1 MVDVIFFVDNKN
13 IQNVDCRNIVISNP
27 GIGGTE
33 YMMFLISYLLTAR
46 DNGINVVLVS
56 TAKAIVPDVMKNIVV
71 NDIYQ
76 GYQFAKDTKCKYFIY
91 KHVADYLNSN
101 LFEKLCDET
110 KLIPWCHNFCD
121 YKSLR
126 FYANNSSTARII
138 AVGREQMDLYRD
150 HKAFLKSDYIYNCVP
165 VSTITENEILK
176 TSCRENIVTYVG
188 SIVPEKGF
196 ALLAK
201 AWPTVLQSIP
211 DAQLYVIGSGKLYNN
226 SAKLGKWGVAE
237 ETFEKRFMR
246 YLAPKGKILSSVHF
260 CGVLG
265 NEKKEIL
272 LKTKVGVPNP
282 SGLTETFGITAVEFQ
297 IMGATVVTKKCAGYV
312 DTVFCGILYND
323 TKKLADAIINQ
334 LVNPTIDYQPVI
346 STIKHKFSID
356 TIVEDWELLLTK
368 TIMQNTYLHDIKLNN
383 NYNHKKVKEFLFK
396 LKSKY
401 TILYS
406 FLPSFGYLCEIDS
419 KVIEIK
425 RIVKLFFRCVLK
437 K

>member
-76 GYQFAKDTKCKYFIY
+76 GYEFAKGTKCKYFIY

-165 VSTITENEILK
+165 VSTSTEHEILNA
-176 TSCRENIVTYVG
+176 SCRDNIVTYVG

-196 ALLAK
+196 ALLAE

-282 SGLTETFGITAVEFQ
+282 SGVTETFGITAVEFQ

-334 LVNPTIDYQPVI
+334 LVNPTIDYQTVI
-346 STIKHKFSID
+346 SSIKHKFSID
-356 TIVEDWELLLTK
+356 TIIEDWELLLK
-368 TIMQNTYLHDIKLNN
+368 ETIMQNTYLHDIRLNN
-383 NYNHKKVKEFLFK
+383 NYNHKKAKELLFK

-406 FLPSFGYLCEIDS
+406 FLPSLGYLCDVDS
-419 KVIEIK
+419 KLIEIK
-425 RIVKLFFRCVLK
+425 RIVKQIFRCVLK